1 MMPTFK
7 KDTLLG
13 GVTHLAQGNNLNF
26 LSFVKNASIMKM
38 TQHDSLFIFFY
49 ELMLFMMSVV
59 FVYLASLF
67 LLRKVTIIFHRVLIS
82 LQIFTKDIV
91 GLKCVN

>member
-1 MMPTFK
+1 MTVILHDANFQK

-26 LSFVKNASIMKM
+26 LSFVKNACVMKM
-38 TQHDSLFIFFY
+38 TQRDSVFIFFY
-49 ELMLFMMSVV
+49 ELMLFMMAVV

-67 LLRKVTIIFHRVLIS
+67 LLRKVTTVLFRVLIS
-82 LQIFTKDIV
+82 LQRT
-91 GLKCVN
+91 LQA